1 MDQVMNKTKKEGLG
15 DPADHGVAIAIQ
27 QRAGGAGRRT
37 PPLSRC
43 LCTLSRL
50 NQNETRKRLWVT
62 CSGDEEMHFSRQQTT
77 AQHLFLCLLISSLI
91 SWLVLPHLI
100 SCDSQGL
107 VCPPPRPDLTLFPE
121 EVRSPGKSKLSDI
134 QLKDQKAD
142 VVTVWKIQCFA
153 RTMFHNLINYTD
165 WWEPDE
171 IMNPLRRKL
180 LMEPPHRTLPFQDG
194 KRCVLSGRQ
203 AIMSGWEPACVSLSL
218 FPAIFIS

>member
-1 MDQVMNKTKKEGLG
+1 MRLVSVSEWPAQEMRKCTFLG
-15 DPADHGVAIAIQ
+15 NRLLPNTFSSVCWTAAWEVD
-27 QRAGGAGRRT
+27 
-37 PPLSRC
+37 LCC
-43 LCTLSRL
+43 LIDIMWIPR
-50 NQNETRKRLWVT
+50 
-62 CSGDEEMHFSRQQTT
+62 
-77 AQHLFLCLLISSLI
+77 SSL
-91 SWLVLPHLI
+91 SPTQTRSDSLP
-100 SCDSQGL
+100 
-107 VCPPPRPDLTLFPE
+107 R
-121 EVRSPGKSKLSDI
+121 EVRSPGKSKPSDI

-218 FPAIFIS
+218 YPAIFIS